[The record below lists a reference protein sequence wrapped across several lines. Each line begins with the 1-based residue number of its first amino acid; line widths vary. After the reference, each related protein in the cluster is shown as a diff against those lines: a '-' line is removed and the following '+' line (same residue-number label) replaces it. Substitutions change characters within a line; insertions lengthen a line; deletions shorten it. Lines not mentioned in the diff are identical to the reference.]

1 MDRNKEL
8 AIAAKSGNKESL
20 EILFKN
26 NQGVVILYARHYVSS
41 YVPLADL
48 KQASYLALLEAVK
61 SYDPDSGWYFITYFK
76 VWMRHFFV
84 KECKYGYPYISLEE
98 FWNPIQL
105 KASNYAEDEQCVTNI
120 VLTELM
126 DYIKKRT
133 TSINFKVIYE
143 HIILR
148 KSYAEIGRELGIGR
162 DRVRLRELRV
172 FKKLRNDPFIRS
184 IAAEFLDDIRGD
196 KD

>member
-76 VWMRHFFV
+76 VWMRV
-84 KECKYGYPYISLEE
+84 NAPYQV
-98 FWNPIQL
+98 PYKL
-105 KASNYAEDEQCVTNI
+105 KAASAALLHCFFGF
-120 VLTELM
+120 L
-126 DYIKKRT
+126 T
-133 TSINFKVIYE
+133 TSGNFSDHGSRSSKNDRS
-143 HIILR
+143 L
-148 KSYAEIGRELGIGR
+148 SSMCLGIS
-162 DRVRLRELRV
+162 VRRCSKYSYGFRLFAFAVSAML
-172 FKKLRNDPFIRS
+172 
-184 IAAEFLDDIRGD
+184 
-196 KD
+196 